1 MPDNHSPRLTRH
13 VPIPTRDGTVLS
25 AAIHWPHQTPESGK
39 SPVLIEYHPYR
50 KDDRSSARGVDHD
63 YFARNGYVSVQL
75 DVRGTGSSTG
85 VNTDEY
91 MAVET
96 EDGFDAV
103 EWLAAQSWSN
113 GNVGMFG
120 SSYGGFTS
128 YQVAMLQPPSLKAIV
143 PIYATDDRYTDDCH
157 YKGGSLK
164 GYYDVGTY
172 GTMMIAMNAL
182 PPDPELFGDGWEEE
196 WTRRLESNTPYMLN
210 WLANQR
216 NGQYWR
222 PGSLRGQYDKLRAAT
237 FIIGGWQDGYPNP
250 PLRVFENIQ
259 CQKKIMMGPWNH
271 SRPDVAIPGPRIDY
285 LREMRRW
292 FDLHLKEED
301 DGISAEPAVTVF
313 VQEYDTPNPARLDSS
328 GDWHSEDTWPVQ
340 SSDSRTFHLGG
351 SDRAGSRM
359 LSEKPVVS
367 MNSTSLKV
375 DPVVGSTSGLWSGGL
390 PFGLPDDQRRDEALS
405 LIYTSA
411 QLQDDVTIIGS
422 PTVDLVVS
430 SNNPNPLFVA
440 KLMDV
445 SPDEGSALVCRGLLN
460 GSRITDLDSPSAMND
475 SEQYK
480 ASLTL
485 DSTAWK
491 FRRGHRIR
499 LSISGADF
507 PNSWPVASGM
517 IIKIE
522 TGGDN
527 QSSVT
532 LPISMGT
539 GSTPPNFIDSAKH
552 PPIRSNTEDPEWV
565 FSENPM
571 TGEVRLE
578 INRAATTDVRN
589 DVSFFGSDS
598 LKFSAN
604 RRNGEDARAEGTSV
618 SEVSYGD
625 DSFKSTAIQSIASDK
640 THFHWRVDLTVA
652 RDGKKVHERIWEKS
666 FPRDMM

>member
-1 MPDNHSPRLTRH
+1 MPDNPSTKLTRH
-13 VPIPTRDGTVLS
+13 VPIPTRDGTKLS
-25 AAIHWPHQTPESGK
+25 AAIHWPYEVPESGK

-50 KDDRSSARGVDHD
+50 KDDRSSPRSVDHD

-96 EDGFDAV
+96 EDGYDAV

-120 SSYGGFTS
+120 SSYGGFSS

-182 PPDPELFGDGWEEE
+182 PPDPELFGEGWEQE
-196 WTRRLESNTPYMLN
+196 WTSRLESNTPYMLN

-216 NGQYWR
+216 DGQYWR
-222 PGSLRGQYDKLRAAT
+222 PGSLRGQYEKLTAAT

-285 LREMRRW
+285 LHEMRRW
-292 FDLHLKEED
+292 FDLHLKGED
-301 DGISAEPAVTVF
+301 DGISSEPAIALF
-313 VQEYDTPNPARLDSS
+313 VQEYDQPNPARSNSS
-328 GDWHSEDTWPVQ
+328 GKWHSEDTWPTP
-340 SSDSRTFHLGG
+340 SSGSSIFYLGG
-351 SDRAGSRM
+351 ADISGSRM
-359 LSEKPVVS
+359 LPQKPVVS
-367 MNSTSLKV
+367 INSTSLNV
-375 DPVVGSTSGLWSGGL
+375 DPVVGTTGGLWSGGL
-390 PFGLPDDQRRDEALS
+390 PFGLSDDQRRDEALS
-405 LIYTSA
+405 LSYTSA
-411 QLQDDVTIIGS
+411 PLQEDLTVIGN
-422 PTVDLVVS
+422 PVADLVVS
-430 SNNPNPLFVA
+430 SNCPNPLFVV

-445 SPDEGSALVCRGLLN
+445 SPDGGSALVCRGLLN
-460 GSRITDLDSPSAMND
+460 GSRISDLNSPTAMAGG
-475 SEQYK
+475 EQYK
-480 ASLTL
+480 ALLML

-491 FRRGHRIR
+491 FRRGHKVR
-499 LSISGADF
+499 LSIAGADF
-507 PNSWPVASGM
+507 PNSWPVVSGTT
-517 IIKIE
+517 IKIE

-532 LPISMGT
+532 LPTAT
-539 GSTPPNFIDSAKH
+539 GDGSIKPEFIDSAKL
-552 PPIRSNTEDPEWV
+552 PPTRSTDDSPEWV
-565 FSENPM
+565 LKENPM
-571 TGEVRLE
+571 TGEVMLE
-578 INRAATTDVRN
+578 INRAALTDVR
-589 DVSFFGSDS
+589 DGVTFFGSDS
-598 LKFSAN
+598 LEFNAN
-604 RRNGEDARAEGTSV
+604 RRN
-618 SEVSYGD
+618 
-625 DSFKSTAIQSIASDK
+625 
-640 THFHWRVDLTVA
+640 
-652 RDGKKVHERIWEKS
+652 
-666 FPRDMM
+666 

>member
-1 MPDNHSPRLTRH
+1 MPDNSSPRLTRH
-13 VPIPTRDGTVLS
+13 VPIPTRDGTTLS
-25 AAIHWPHQTPESGK
+25 AAVHWPYVVPESGQ

-50 KDDRSSARGVDHD
+50 KDDRSSTRSIDHD
-63 YFARNGYVSVQL
+63 YFARNGYLSVQL

-172 GTMMIAMNAL
+172 GTMMISMNAL
-182 PPDPELFGDGWEEE
+182 PPDPELFGEGWEQE
-196 WTRRLESNTPYMLN
+196 WTTRLESNTPYMLN

-216 NGQYWR
+216 DGQYWR
-222 PGSLRGQYDKLRAAT
+222 PGSLRGQYDKLKAAT

-285 LREMRRW
+285 LHEMRRW
-292 FDLHLKEED
+292 FDLHLKGED
-301 DGISAEPAVTVF
+301 DGISAEPAVALF

-328 GDWHSEDTWPVQ
+328 GTWHSEETWPVP
-340 SSDSRTFHLGG
+340 SSDSRSFFLGG
-351 SDRAGSRM
+351 SDRSGSRL
-359 LSEKPVVS
+359 LSDKPVVS
-367 MNSTSLKV
+367 INSTSLTV

-390 PFGLPDDQRRDEALS
+390 PFGLPDDQRRDESLS
-405 LIYTSA
+405 LTYTSA
-411 QLQDDVTIIGS
+411 PLQEDVSVIGN
-422 PTVDLVVS
+422 PVADLVVS
-430 SNNPNPLFVA
+430 SNNPNPLFVV

-445 SPDEGSALVCRGLLN
+445 SPDDGSALVCRGLLN
-460 GSRITDLDSPSAMND
+460 GSRITDMKSPSAMND
-475 SEQYK
+475 GELYK
-480 ASLTL
+480 ASLLL

-507 PNSWPVASGM
+507 PNSWPVTSGT

-522 TGGDN
+522 SGGDN
-527 QSSVT
+527 QSSLT
-532 LPISMGT
+532 LPITKGS
-539 GSTPPNFIDSAKH
+539 GSTTPEFIDSAKL
-552 PPIRSNTEDPEWV
+552 PPVRSNNDNPQWV
-565 FSENPM
+565 FNENPM
-571 TGEVRLE
+571 TGELRLE
-578 INRAATTDVRN
+578 INRAATTEVR
-589 DVSFFGSDS
+589 DGVSFFGSDS

-604 RRNGEDARAEGTSV
+604 RRNGEEALAEGTSV
-618 SEVSYGD
+618 SEVNYGD
-625 DSFKSTAIQSIASDK
+625 DSFKSTAVQSITSDA
-640 THFHWRVDLTVA
+640 THFHWRVDLTVN
-652 RDGKKVHERIWEKS
+652 RDGQQVHERTWEKS